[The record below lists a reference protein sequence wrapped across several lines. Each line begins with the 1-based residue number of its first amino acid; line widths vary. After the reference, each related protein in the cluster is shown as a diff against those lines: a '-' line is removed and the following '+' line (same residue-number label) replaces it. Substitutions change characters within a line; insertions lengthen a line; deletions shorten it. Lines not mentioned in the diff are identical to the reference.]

1 MSQNRG
7 PKFATSKIFFFSVR
21 RKKNFCNTS
30 SLKIDEN
37 YLISR
42 YHVLLRLLRLADVR
56 YTPPPPSLA
65 FTQMRT
71 FPFSDLRIPTLS
83 LCIQSL
89 CGERE
94 RERWNEEGKER
105 RSQRRRT
112 GKETARLRID
122 WREGDFRIIR
132 ERKATP
138 TDWRLYGAT
147 IKVYIYTKVEYR
159 QKRGRLVTRA

>member
-21 RKKNFCNTS
+21 RKKNFCNIS
-30 SLKIDEN
+30 SPEIDEN

-83 LCIQSL
+83 LCIQSF

-94 RERWNEEGKER
+94 REREMER
-105 RSQRRRT
+105 
-112 GKETARLRID
+112 G
-122 WREGDFRIIR
+122 R
-132 ERKATP
+132 ERKKIPEKKDGKGDGKVA
-138 TDWRLYGAT
+138 DRLT
-147 IKVYIYTKVEYR
+147 
-159 QKRGRLVTRA
+159 RGGL

>member
-30 SLKIDEN
+30 SPEIDEN

-83 LCIQSL
+83 LCIQSF

-94 RERWNEEGKER
+94 KERDGTRKGKKEDPREEGRERRRQGCGSIDER
-105 RSQRRRT
+105 GTLELFVKGRQRR
-112 GKETARLRID
+112 LID
-122 WREGDFRIIR
+122 VSMEL
-132 ERKATP
+132 P
-138 TDWRLYGAT
+138 
-147 IKVYIYTKVEYR
+147 
-159 QKRGRLVTRA
+159 